1 MKSKQTPDVLKRFR
15 TNKKKCISVEVG
27 RVASLPKIASVF
39 FLWTSKR
46 TSKQIIL
53 KKNDCFLW
61 RSTIWK
67 RARPGIVRAHE
78 FNFWSQT
85 KWKFHQNSFFFCFSS
100 SNSQSKTQIEWEQL
114 THWTIIF
121 TKKKKTMFCSK
132 AKQKRSCIC
141 HDTNIFCL
149 ILI

>member
-85 KWKFHQNSFFFCFSS
+85 KWKFHQNSFFFLFFII
-100 SNSQSKTQIEWEQL
+100 KL
-114 THWTIIF
+114 TIKNTDRMRAADSLNYNIH
-121 TKKKKTMFCSK
+121 KKKKQCSVR
-132 AKQKRSCIC
+132 KQSKS
-141 HDTNIFCL
+141 DLVSVMTQIFFVWF
-149 ILI
+149 